1 MLFLLPYLVLPILLA
16 VLVRILRLELWR
28 FMTYFLCAGLLF
40 YWPSLWQYYHTSK
53 PSPEPEVD
61 NLFPTLAAVFFIP
74 IALFVQWVSNSILAR
89 KAA

>member
-1 MLFLLPYLVLPILLA
+1 
-16 VLVRILRLELWR
+16 
-28 FMTYFLCAGLLF
+28 
-40 YWPSLWQYYHTSK
+40 
-53 PSPEPEVD
+53 VD